1 METSLLFAR
10 RVARRTVTKQH
21 RRFKKEQGK
30 ENRRRKKNRR
40 EREQSQP
47 KGGKKKGWSMVL
59 NLKIP
64 AIRGAIVRKFEP
76 MIYHRQWQR
85 DRKKYHLIS
94 QMSNS
99 PLRNIFRFN
108 LSSLLSGFARW
119 RGGEGGGGGTRG
131 KKKKDIYKRGRGQP
145 DNKRL
150 RQSTITSYFP
160 RYRSNQFCPSPKNN
174 RPVPR
179 SVSRRYSRREHS
191 TCRSQVLQDSIQS
204 RSCLTHPRIVEQ
216 EKEKEKKK
224 EGRNTVVVL
233 RARASSLLFPPSKL
247 PFLRFTFSTVPR
259 RFSVPV
265 PSPRNYLFLFS
276 TPF

>member
-1 METSLLFAR
+1 MATRPQEVS
-10 RVARRTVTKQH
+10 
-21 RRFKKEQGK
+21 
-30 ENRRRKKNRR
+30 
-40 EREQSQP
+40 
-47 KGGKKKGWSMVL
+47 L
-59 NLKIP
+59 NLANVKFSSPQHFQIQSLKLTVWFR
-64 AIRGAIVRKFEP
+64 AVKRRGRDKRK
-76 MIYHRQWQR
+76 
-85 DRKKYHLIS
+85 
-94 QMSNS
+94 
-99 PLRNIFRFN
+99 
-108 LSSLLSGFARW
+108 
-119 RGGEGGGGGTRG
+119 

-160 RYRSNQFCPSPKNN
+160 RYRSNQFCSSPKNN

-233 RARASSLLFPPSKL
+233 RARASSLFFPPSKL

>member
-1 METSLLFAR
+1 M
-10 RVARRTVTKQH
+10 
-21 RRFKKEQGK
+21 KE
-30 ENRRRKKNRR
+30 E
-40 EREQSQP
+40 
-47 KGGKKKGWSMVL
+47 
-59 NLKIP
+59 
-64 AIRGAIVRKFEP
+64 
-76 MIYHRQWQR
+76 
-85 DRKKYHLIS
+85 
-94 QMSNS
+94 
-99 PLRNIFRFN
+99 
-108 LSSLLSGFARW
+108 
-119 RGGEGGGGGTRG
+119 GEGQEE

-233 RARASSLLFPPSKL
+233 RARASSLFFPLPNFPFFVSPFPRSLDVFLSPFPVPGIIFFFSLHPFSYPSL
-247 PFLRFTFSTVPR
+247 TFTFFCYRLRAVRDS
-259 RFSVPV
+259 
-265 PSPRNYLFLFS
+265 L
-276 TPF
+276 

>member
-1 METSLLFAR
+1 M
-10 RVARRTVTKQH
+10 
-21 RRFKKEQGK
+21 KE
-30 ENRRRKKNRR
+30 E
-40 EREQSQP
+40 
-47 KGGKKKGWSMVL
+47 
-59 NLKIP
+59 
-64 AIRGAIVRKFEP
+64 
-76 MIYHRQWQR
+76 
-85 DRKKYHLIS
+85 
-94 QMSNS
+94 
-99 PLRNIFRFN
+99 
-108 LSSLLSGFARW
+108 
-119 RGGEGGGGGTRG
+119 GEGQEE

-224 EGRNTVVVL
+224 RGKKHGGGVAGSCLIPSLPPFQTSLSSFHLFHGPSTFFLSPFPVPGIIFFFSLHPFSYPSLTFTFFCYRL
-233 RARASSLLFPPSKL
+233 RAVRDSL
-247 PFLRFTFSTVPR
+247 
-259 RFSVPV
+259 
-265 PSPRNYLFLFS
+265 
-276 TPF
+276 

>member
-1 METSLLFAR
+1 
-10 RVARRTVTKQH
+10 
-21 RRFKKEQGK
+21 
-30 ENRRRKKNRR
+30 
-40 EREQSQP
+40 
-47 KGGKKKGWSMVL
+47 MVL

-174 RPVPR
+174 RPVLR

-224 EGRNTVVVL
+224 GGKKHGGGVAGSCL
-233 RARASSLLFPPSKL
+233 IPPLPPSKL

>member
-1 METSLLFAR
+1 
-10 RVARRTVTKQH
+10 
-21 RRFKKEQGK
+21 
-30 ENRRRKKNRR
+30 
-40 EREQSQP
+40 
-47 KGGKKKGWSMVL
+47 MVL

-119 RGGEGGGGGTRG
+119 RGGEEGGGGIRE

>member
-1 METSLLFAR
+1 M
-10 RVARRTVTKQH
+10 
-21 RRFKKEQGK
+21 KE
-30 ENRRRKKNRR
+30 E
-40 EREQSQP
+40 
-47 KGGKKKGWSMVL
+47 
-59 NLKIP
+59 
-64 AIRGAIVRKFEP
+64 
-76 MIYHRQWQR
+76 
-85 DRKKYHLIS
+85 
-94 QMSNS
+94 
-99 PLRNIFRFN
+99 
-108 LSSLLSGFARW
+108 
-119 RGGEGGGGGTRG
+119 GEGQEE

-204 RSCLTHPRIVEQ
+204 RSCLTHPRIVEE

>member
-1 METSLLFAR
+1 M
-10 RVARRTVTKQH
+10 
-21 RRFKKEQGK
+21 KE
-30 ENRRRKKNRR
+30 E
-40 EREQSQP
+40 
-47 KGGKKKGWSMVL
+47 
-59 NLKIP
+59 
-64 AIRGAIVRKFEP
+64 
-76 MIYHRQWQR
+76 
-85 DRKKYHLIS
+85 
-94 QMSNS
+94 
-99 PLRNIFRFN
+99 
-108 LSSLLSGFARW
+108 
-119 RGGEGGGGGTRG
+119 GEGQEE

-247 PFLRFTFSTVPR
+247 PFLRFTFSTGPSTFFCPR
-259 RFSVPV
+259 SQSQELSFSFLYTLLATRLSLS
-265 PSPRNYLFLFS
+265 PSFVIDYG
-276 TPF
+276 PFETRCRLTGGRKKSATIRISWSY

>member
-1 METSLLFAR
+1 
-10 RVARRTVTKQH
+10 
-21 RRFKKEQGK
+21 
-30 ENRRRKKNRR
+30 
-40 EREQSQP
+40 
-47 KGGKKKGWSMVL
+47 MVL

-216 EKEKEKKK
+216 EKEKEKKRR
-224 EGRNTVVVL
+224 EETRWWCCGLVPHPSSSPLPNFPFFVSPFPRSLDVFLSPFPVPGIIFFFSLHPFSYPSLTFTFFCYRL
-233 RARASSLLFPPSKL
+233 RAVRDSL
-247 PFLRFTFSTVPR
+247 
-259 RFSVPV
+259 
-265 PSPRNYLFLFS
+265 
-276 TPF
+276 